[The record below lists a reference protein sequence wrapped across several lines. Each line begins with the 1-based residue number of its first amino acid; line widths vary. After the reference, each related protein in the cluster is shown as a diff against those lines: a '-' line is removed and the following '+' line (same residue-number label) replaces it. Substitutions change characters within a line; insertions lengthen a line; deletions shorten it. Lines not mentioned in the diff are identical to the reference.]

1 MELIMNLTSILSEYF
16 LEFGYFG
23 IFVLMLIESSFIPF
37 PSEVVMIPAGYFV
50 STGQMNMTLA
60 ILSGTLGSLAG
71 AIVNYY
77 LSLKVG
83 REILIR
89 CKIIKETKL
98 EKAEK
103 YFDKHGAFS
112 TFIGRLLPVI
122 RQYISIPAG
131 ICRMNFAKFSL
142 FTTLGAAIWVTILTI
157 FGYIIGN
164 NKEKIIE
171 NLHVIKTILII
182 FVVLSI
188 LSYILIYYLIKLKK
202 CKYNGED
209 CEL

>member
-1 MELIMNLTSILSEYF
+1 MNLTSILSEYF

-50 STGQMNMTLA
+50 STGQMNMTVA

-71 AIVNYY
+71 ATVNYY

-89 CKIIKETKL
+89 CKIIKEKKL
-98 EKAEK
+98 EKAER

-131 ICRMNFAKFSL
+131 ICKMNFGKFAL
-142 FTTLGAAIWVTILTI
+142 FTTLGAAIWVTLLTI
-157 FGYIIGN
+157 FGYVVGN

-171 NLHVIKTILII
+171 NLYIIKIILII

-188 LSYILIYYLIKLKK
+188 LSYILIYYFIKLKK
-202 CKYNGED
+202 CKCGNKD
-209 CEL
+209 CKL